1 MSPRDKQVSEA
12 GASRI
17 DSKELIEQYK
27 INGTEIQ
34 RIKGEEECKKEALK
48 EERSKVWEI
57 VHEKRSQ
64 LDKEEDKL
72 CQGLDLKEKA
82 IEKDA
87 EWKIAPLESLR
98 EAVKRIVQFLEVQET
113 FKPVELKEGM
123 WIPAGE
129 WQDWVYQDDYVKI
142 RLLVHENSK
151 PINKYTTSVCVVCV
165 FGEPLLKAPQNCT
178 DIGYFKTID
187 EARTCAT
194 KKKDKVLRDVIQ
206 AVEVLKAEYTQVT
219 SAYKLSDFEEMFE
232 YHCSECRAVFKKVPE
247 SHDRETVRYEG
258 DKLIPVTAVCSGG
271 RFYRHIVKEL

>member
-82 IEKDA
+82 IEKEA

-98 EAVKRIVQFLEVQET
+98 EDVKRIVQFLEVQET

-129 WQDWVYQDDYVKI
+129 WQDWVYQDDYLKI

-151 PINKYTTSVCVVCV
+151 
-165 FGEPLLKAPQNCT
+165 L
-178 DIGYFKTID
+178 
-187 EARTCAT
+187 
-194 KKKDKVLRDVIQ
+194 
-206 AVEVLKAEYTQVT
+206 
-219 SAYKLSDFEEMFE
+219 
-232 YHCSECRAVFKKVPE
+232 
-247 SHDRETVRYEG
+247 
-258 DKLIPVTAVCSGG
+258 
-271 RFYRHIVKEL
+271 